1 MAATTDAASNLHI
14 TSQIF
19 LVGMRLNRAAP
30 SVEITCV
37 RTLLLVHSWI
47 EVVRKKKKKNTS
59 GLLLCYSTCRLNI
72 TGMAKIPMRRMACK
86 QGCSSNYPEKD
97 LSYFFLIWQSAA
109 DIH

>member
-47 EVVRKKKKKNTS
+47 EVVRKKKKKKHFWIAS
-59 GLLLCYSTCRLNI
+59 ML
-72 TGMAKIPMRRMACK
+72 
-86 QGCSSNYPEKD
+86 QH
-97 LSYFFLIWQSAA
+97 LSFEHYW
-109 DIH
+109 DG

>member
-47 EVVRKKKKKNTS
+47 EVVRKKKKKKT
-59 GLLLCYSTCRLNI
+59 LLDCFYATALVV
-72 TGMAKIPMRRMACK
+72 
-86 QGCSSNYPEKD
+86 
-97 LSYFFLIWQSAA
+97 
-109 DIH
+109 